1 MCFYVSFM
9 ITICISLRRSSA
21 LTLQMVICLSIRQ
34 WEICNII
41 CELVFDGEAKE
52 NFWDALNVEPTFPS
66 F

>member
-21 LTLQMVICLSIRQ
+21 LTLQMVICLNIRQ

-41 CELVFDGEAKE
+41 SELVFDGEAKE

>member
-1 MCFYVSFM
+1 MCLYVSFM

-21 LTLQMVICLSIRQ
+21 LTLQMVICLNIRQ

-41 CELVFDGEAKE
+41 SELVFDGEAKE
-52 NFWDALNVEPTFPS
+52 NFWDALNVEPNFPS

>member
-1 MCFYVSFM
+1 MCLYVSFM

-41 CELVFDGEAKE
+41 SELVFDGEAKE

>member
-1 MCFYVSFM
+1 MCLYVSFM

-21 LTLQMVICLSIRQ
+21 LTLQMVICLNIRQ

-41 CELVFDGEAKE
+41 SELVFDGEAKE

>member
-9 ITICISLRRSSA
+9 ITICIWLRRSSA
-21 LTLQMVICLSIRQ
+21 LTLPMVICLSIRQ

-41 CELVFDGEAKE
+41 SELVFDGEAKE
-52 NFWDALNVEPTFPS
+52 NFRDALNVEPTFPS

>member
-9 ITICISLRRSSA
+9 ITICIWLRRSSA
-21 LTLQMVICLSIRQ
+21 LTLPMVICLSIRQ

-41 CELVFDGEAKE
+41 SELVFDGEAKE
-52 NFWDALNVEPTFPS
+52 NFGDALNVEPTFPS

>member
-1 MCFYVSFM
+1 MCLYVSFM

-21 LTLQMVICLSIRQ
+21 LTLQMVICLNIRQ
-34 WEICNII
+34 WEICNIMS
-41 CELVFDGEAKE
+41 ELVFDGEAKE